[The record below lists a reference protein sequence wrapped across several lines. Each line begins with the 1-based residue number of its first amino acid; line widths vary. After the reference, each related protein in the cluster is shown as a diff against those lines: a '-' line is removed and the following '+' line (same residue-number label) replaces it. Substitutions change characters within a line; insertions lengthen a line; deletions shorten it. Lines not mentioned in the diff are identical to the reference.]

1 MAGKKHQSSSASR
14 KRLNILQLVIGIV
27 ILFLLNFIGDFVF
40 ERFDL
45 TEEKRYSLTD
55 ATIEELKNLD
65 DIVYF
70 KVYLDGEL
78 PADYNRLHDATQ
90 EMLDEFRVYAG
101 DNVAY
106 EFIDPSADPD
116 EKVRNSIYRELS
128 EKGLQYNNLRSRDG
142 DKQTEQIIFPGALIS
157 YRGEEF
163 PVQLISSQ
171 MGVPREVMVN
181 NAIQQLEYELM
192 STLRKATRAV
202 AKNVYFIKGQ
212 SEISPDELADISN
225 TLGEYYNIEFKE
237 INGQLDALQLANAII
252 IAGPDSSFTEKD
264 KYMIDQFIMKGGK
277 VMWLVEPVHASMDS
291 IQKYTMTMGL
301 PKDVNLS
308 DQLFKYGARINPDL
322 VMDLRAFPIPI
333 VTGMVGDQ
341 PRQELFP
348 WYYAPMVGPANTHPI
363 VNNIDAVKTQ
373 FASTIDFVGKNPEVE
388 KTVLL
393 TSSPYTKVVK
403 APARISLNVLRES
416 PDERQY
422 VQGEK
427 AVAVLLEGK
436 FESVFK
442 NRISPDVSENPEFR
456 FKEESTPTKM
466 VVISDADII
475 RNRVNRNTNE
485 YYELGYDR
493 YTNRTYGN
501 KEFILNCMNYL
512 LDDDGL
518 INARGK
524 EFKIRL
530 LDKQKAKR
538 ERLNWQITN
547 VVAPILIILLFGV
560 IHFYI
565 RKRLYAK

>member
-14 KRLNILQLVIGIV
+14 KRLNILQLIIGVV

-225 TLGEYYNIEFKE
+225 TLGEYYNIDFKE

-277 VMWLVEPVHASMDS
+277 VMWLVEPVQASMDS